1 MGMEPVAK
9 ARTQKKDAI
18 EPTARRSDARRNI
31 EAILDAAESCLAAD
45 PDASMSD
52 IASAAGLGRVTI
64 YGHFGSRAEL
74 IELVARRV
82 LEEAN
87 RVLSDVDLTDD
98 AADALAR
105 LVDASWRVTV
115 RSGSLLVAAEK
126 ALPPHAVRQA
136 HAGDLEDRV
145 RNFLA
150 GAQRSGAFR
159 SDLSTEW
166 LVSMFHTTLHAA
178 ANEIESGR
186 LNAEQA
192 ADVITATLL
201 GTYRP
206 LAGQEAGASTTRRK
220 RPSRVGERPSE
231 R

>member
-1 MGMEPVAK
+1 MPREGAEPEPV
-9 ARTQKKDAI
+9 TGT
-18 EPTARRSDARRNI
+18 PARRADARRNI

-52 IASAAGLGRVTI
+52 IASEAGLGRVTI
-64 YGHFGSRAEL
+64 YGHFKTRAEL

-82 LEEAN
+82 LDEADN
-87 RVLSDVDLTDD
+87 VLSDVDLTGD

-115 RSGSLLVAAEK
+115 RSGNLIIAAAK
-126 ALPPHAVRQA
+126 ALPPAVVREA

-150 GAQRSGAFR
+150 GAQRSRTFR
-159 SDLSTEW
+159 SDLSTAW
-166 LVSMFHTTLHAA
+166 LVAMFHATLHAA
-178 ANEIESGR
+178 ANEIHAGR
-186 LNAEQA
+186 LKAEDA

-201 GTYRP
+201 SAYRKADQRA
-206 LAGQEAGASTTRRK
+206 AGGSSKQTKGPRSATHT
-220 RPSRVGERPSE
+220 
-231 R
+231 